1 MQYFQGKSVYKGI
14 VMGPVAVLK
23 KNDYQ
28 VKRARI
34 EDPEAEVKR
43 VKEAVEV
50 SKKQLG
56 RLYDKAVREVG
67 EASAA
72 IFEVHQIMLEDEDY
86 LESMENMIRTEL
98 VNAEYAAAATGDNF
112 AEMFAAMDDEYM
124 KARSAD
130 VKDISERLVRNL
142 SGEGDNDL
150 SSMEP
155 SVIVADDLS
164 PSETV
169 QMDKEKIL
177 AFVTVHGSTNSHTAI
192 LARMMNIPALIGVP
206 MDLNGLK
213 TGMTAVVDGFSG
225 QVIFEPE
232 EDVQKET
239 EKRMQEEAEKQKL
252 LEELKGK
259 ENITPDGRKINI
271 YANIGSVGDL
281 GYVMEN
287 DAGGIGLFRSEF
299 LYLGRNDFPTEE
311 EQFQAYKQ
319 AVQTMAGK
327 KVIIRTLDIGAD
339 KQVEYFNLG
348 KEENPAL
355 GYRAIRICLKQPEIF
370 KAQLRALFRAAV
382 YGNLS
387 VMYPMITSTEE
398 VEKIYAIVAEV
409 EEELKKQEVQYKI
422 PEQGIMIETPA
433 AVMISD
439 RLAEMVDFFSIG
451 TNDLTQYTLAIDRQ
465 NEQLDDFY
473 NPHHEAVLR
482 MIRMV
487 VENAH
492 KCGKWAGIC
501 GELGAD
507 LTLTEQFVRMGVD
520 ELSVAPSM
528 ILKLRKVVREMKA
541 EE

>member
-72 IFEVHQIMLEDEDY
+72 IFEVHQMMLEDEDY

-232 EDVQKET
+232 EDVRKET

-520 ELSVAPSM
+520 ELSGAPSM

>member
-1 MQYFQGKSVYKGI
+1 MEKYIGKSVYKGTAI
-14 VMGPVAVLK
+14 GPVNVLK
-23 KNDYQ
+23 KSESL
-28 VKRARI
+28 I
-34 EDPEAEVKR
+34 KR
-43 VKEAVEV
+43 VHVKNVDEELRRLDKAKE
-50 SKKQLG
+50 KTLQQLA
-56 RLYDKAVREVG
+56 RLYDKALKEVG
-67 EASAA
+67 KVNAE

-86 LESMENMIRTEL
+86 QDAIHNMICNEN
-98 VNAEYAAAATGDNF
+98 VNAEYAVSITGDNF
-112 AEMFAAMDDEYM
+112 ADMFANMDDDYM
-124 KARSAD
+124 RARSAD
-130 VKDISERLVRNL
+130 VKDISNRLVSNL
-142 SGEGDNDL
+142 SGEEQPDWENT
-150 SSMEP
+150 EP
-155 SVIVADDLS
+155 SIIVADDLT

-169 QMDKEKIL
+169 QMDKNKIL
-177 AFVTVHGSTNSHTAI
+177 AFVLVHGSANSHTAI

-206 MDLNGLK
+206 MDLNSLK
-213 TGMTAVVDGFSG
+213 TGMMAVVDGFSG

-339 KQVEYFNLG
+339 KQVDYFNLG

-528 ILKLRKVVREMKA
+528 ILKLRKIVREMKA

>member
-34 EDPEAEVKR
+34 EDSEAEVKR

-72 IFEVHQIMLEDEDY
+72 IFEVHQMMLEDEDY

-142 SGEGDNDL
+142 SGEEDNDL

-232 EDVQKET
+232 EDVRKET

-339 KQVEYFNLG
+339 KQVDYFNLG

>member
-1 MQYFQGKSVYKGI
+1 MNLIEIGKKPEI
-14 VMGPVAVLK
+14 QPTETADQM
-23 KNDYQ
+23 KNLPDTTD
-28 VKRARI
+28 KW
-34 EDPEAEVKR
+34 
-43 VKEAVEV
+43 
-50 SKKQLG
+50 KQLAKEQAASLELVTEERDELQVRNQKMNEFIQKFQERTHKLKMEKQKLFFESHEMQDEIRKLNDEIH
-56 RLYDKAVREVG
+56 RLT
-67 EASAA
+67 
-72 IFEVHQIMLEDEDY
+72 
-86 LESMENMIRTEL
+86 TEL
-98 VNAEYAAAATGDNF
+98 
-112 AEMFAAMDDEYM
+112 
-124 KARSAD
+124 
-130 VKDISERLVRNL
+130 SETQKLNQSL
-142 SGEGDNDL
+142 QKNN
-150 SSMEP
+150 
-155 SVIVADDLS
+155 DDLR
-164 PSETV
+164 
-169 QMDKEKIL
+169 
-177 AFVTVHGSTNSHTAI
+177 N
-192 LARMMNIPALIGVP
+192 R
-206 MDLNGLK
+206 NGLK
-213 TGMTAVVDGFSG
+213 SRSEQEQLEEEIKDVRDQNSKLQTQVNQSSVKAVE
-225 QVIFEPE
+225 QAQ
-232 EDVQKET
+232 QK
-239 EKRMQEEAEKQKL
+239 QEEAEKQKL

-528 ILKLRKVVREMKA
+528 ILKLRKIVREMKA

>member
-72 IFEVHQIMLEDEDY
+72 IFEVHQMMLEDEDY

-206 MDLNGLK
+206 MDLNSLK
-213 TGMTAVVDGFSG
+213 TGMMAVVDGFSG

-409 EEELKKQEVQYKI
+409 EEELKAQEVQYKI

>member
-72 IFEVHQIMLEDEDY
+72 IFEVHQMMLEDEDY

-169 QMDKEKIL
+169 QMDKVKIL

-213 TGMTAVVDGFSG
+213 TGMTAVVDGFLG

-409 EEELKKQEVQYKI
+409 EEELKAQEVQYKI

-528 ILKLRKVVREMKA
+528 ILKLRKIVREMKA